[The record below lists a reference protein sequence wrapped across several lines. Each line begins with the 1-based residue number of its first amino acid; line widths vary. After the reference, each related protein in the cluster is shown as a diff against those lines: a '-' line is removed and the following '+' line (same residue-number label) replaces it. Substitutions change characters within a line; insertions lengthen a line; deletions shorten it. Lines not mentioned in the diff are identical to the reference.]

1 MDTVIPAWSVTRV
14 SQSKLCAC
22 EMDVLQNRLAKQ
34 QIVIP
39 A

>member
-22 EMDVLQNRLAKQ
+22 EMVGLQNPLATQ